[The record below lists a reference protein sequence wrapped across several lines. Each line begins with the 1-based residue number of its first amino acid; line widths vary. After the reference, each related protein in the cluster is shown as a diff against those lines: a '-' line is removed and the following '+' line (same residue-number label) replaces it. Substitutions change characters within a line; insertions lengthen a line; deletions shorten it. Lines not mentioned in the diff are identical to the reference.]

1 MPPGQIGVA
10 VERPVHGEA
19 MVRIFSR
26 AEELE
31 SLRKRFA
38 GRRST
43 LVYGPGGVGKTLLL
57 RYVMAEFGSV
67 LYCPASPSPQAV
79 FRCLAGLLAARQDAT
94 VARICQ
100 NRTDALAG
108 KSSRALKGIVCDA
121 LCAANYQIVLDHL
134 LRPSPAMAAMAGELM
149 VSCSTPLIAVARS
162 AHMEDAGHL
171 STLLPDRGERLAIR
185 NFDPDRAKAFAFE
198 VSGQQH
204 LEARNLPGVLDS
216 MVRSSEGNPGAI
228 LRMIAMAKHGK
239 YCSGDQIKFAPLYI
253 DFLMETAAANA
264 I

>member
-1 MPPGQIGVA
+1 M
-10 VERPVHGEA
+10 
-19 MVRIFSR
+19 RIFDR

-38 GRRST
+38 DRRPT
-43 LVYGPGGVGKTLLL
+43 LVHGPSGVGKTLLL
-57 RYVMAEFGSV
+57 QHVISEFGNV

-79 FRCLAGLLAARQDAT
+79 VRCLAGLLAARHDAT
-94 VARICQ
+94 VERIRQ
-100 NRTDALAG
+100 GQTEALAG
-108 KSSRALKGIVCDA
+108 KSSLALKGIVCDA
-121 LCAANYQIVLDHL
+121 LRANQYQIVLDHL
-134 LRPSPAMAAMAGELM
+134 VRPSAALAAMAGELM

-171 STLLPDRGERLAIR
+171 SPLLPDRSERLAIR
-185 NFDPDRAKAFAFE
+185 NFDPATARAFALE

-204 LEARNLPGVLDS
+204 LAAGNLPGVLDS
-216 MVRSSEGNPGAI
+216 MVQSSEGNPGAI
-228 LRMIAMAKHGK
+228 LRMIAMASHGK
-239 YCSGDQIKFAPLYI
+239 YRSGDQIKFAPLYV